1 MRVIS
6 WNINGFRSKIVSN
19 KPFNKTTENIN
30 DNDLSNWIVRIELNR
45 VIMLEKNITMDDI
58 QFAIYKSYKEEVD
71 CITESAIDYV
81 ESKLYERIKANDTA
95 SIIFFLKTRAKSRGY
110 QERTELVMPE
120 ARKFEIEVLGPAD
133 ESTN

>member
-1 MRVIS
+1 MTDNTDIKKKMLEALEF
-6 WNINGFRSKIVSN
+6 NLGIVSHSCRTVN
-19 KPFNKTTENIN
+19 ISRQTHYQWLKT
-30 DNDLSNWIVRIELNR
+30 D
-45 VIMLEKNITMDDI
+45 
-58 QFAIYKSYKEEVD
+58 ASYKEEVD

-95 SIIFFLKTRAKSRGY
+95 SIIFYLKTRAKSRGY